1 MLAMIG
7 SFHMG
12 SSPRMRGTLEAH
24 KSTPFWTGIIPA
36 YAGNT
41 DLHSL
46 LIGQIGDH
54 PRVCGEHL
62 REIGS
67 ETPQMGSSPRM
78 RGTHLHGLSDS
89 VHHGIIPAYAG
100 NTNERKKPL
109 ERRKDH
115 PRVCGEH
122 CEHTHKRGVSEGSS
136 PRMRGTHTSHA
147 IHQRTNGIIPAYAG
161 NTFARVRM

>member
-1 MLAMIG
+1 
-7 SFHMG
+7 
-12 SSPRMRGTLEAH
+12 MRGTLEVVVVGGGVI
-24 KSTPFWTGIIPA
+24 GIIPA

-41 DLHSL
+41 LFGYAGSER
-46 LIGQIGDH
+46 GRDH